1 MTRADIPLRTISR
14 GIDAWLRGVAHFF
27 SWTLL
32 LLVLAVCL
40 DVATRKIGW
49 QVPGLGSTRLQEL
62 EWHLQAILFCAWI
75 GYAYTRDAH
84 IRVDVVTSGLSHRTK
99 CKIEIAGCLLLAL
112 PYLLVALPYAHSFMM
127 VSFYQGE
134 GSPNSS
140 GLPYR
145 WIIKAALYA
154 AFWGLMLANISVLLK
169 NIAMLVSGDD
179 ETGQAANA

>member
-1 MTRADIPLRTISR
+1 MMISR
-14 GIDAWLRGVAHFF
+14 WIDAWLRAVAHFF

-32 LLVLAVCL
+32 ALVFVVCL
-40 DVATRKIGW
+40 DVVTRKIGW
-49 QVPGLGSTRLQEL
+49 QVPALGSTRLQEL

-84 IRVDVVTSGLSHRTK
+84 IRVDVLTSGLSHRTK

-112 PYLLVALPYAHSFMM
+112 PYLLVALPYAHQFMM
-127 VSFYQGE
+127 VSFHQGE
-134 GSPNSS
+134 GSPNST

-145 WIIKAALYA
+145 WIVKAALYA

-169 NIAMLVSGDD
+169 NVALLRTGDTATR
-179 ETGQAANA
+179 ETADA

>member
-1 MTRADIPLRTISR
+1 MTLARSPLMTISR
-14 GIDAWLRGVAHFF
+14 WIDAWLRAVAHVF

-32 LLVLAVCL
+32 VLVFVVCL
-40 DVATRKIGW
+40 DVVTRKIGL

-84 IRVDVVTSGLSHRTK
+84 IRVDVLTSGLSHRTK
-99 CKIEIAGCLLLAL
+99 CIIEIAGCILLAF
-112 PYLLVALPYAHSFMM
+112 PYLLVALPYAHQFMM
-127 VSFYQGE
+127 VSFHQGE
-134 GSPNSS
+134 GSPNST

-169 NIAMLVSGDD
+169 NIAMLVSGDA
-179 ETGQAANA
+179 EAERAANA